1 MEISTETKKEENLD
15 ILKFI
20 NRGQTTINEL
30 IFLTQYEISG
40 LTKKLRCITNEV
52 NNHMISIRNLDY
64 GITNAIIDRDGMIS
78 NFNFRAKDKM
88 GILNEIN
95 LLKYIDAQI
104 PNEIKGV
111 KEVDPN
117 FIYLI
122 KFVEVEKIQ
131 VDESDV
137 EKIQDQDGLVIM
149 ENEDYFS
156 LVYDEKDTK
165 EKYWTEDIY
174 KAIFYL
180 KSLGFYLGLND
191 PDPEVNT
198 EILKDLAD
206 EDILILLR
214 ERNIELD
221 KNVVNMGII
230 QRIKIPTNLRNL
242 IKKKYV
248 KKYNNFNKPKNLSVV
263 YKAQEQVELAVD
275 DIPANFDKIKVPRR

>member
-1 MEISTETKKEENLD
+1 MEISTVTKKEENLD

-64 GITNAIIDRDGMIS
+64 GITNAVIDRDGMIS

-156 LVYDEKDTK
+156 LVYDEKDIK